1 MQQPNSPEFT
11 PISRTQRKK
20 RKMAIHCL
28 SASQENIISA
38 TTPNKTA
45 IPYSA
50 LKQHLKKNR
59 LLVSPAELHGNL
71 TGQLL
76 ANPQLSAGQWRH
88 MILADYGFGEPPS
101 QGLVTALEAF
111 FDMVKSRLQE
121 DDFSF
126 DLLLPEDGAL
136 NQRAAALAEW
146 ANAFLSGLALGGLK
160 SEKALSDE
168 GREFLRDMA
177 EIARLDEQIDDNQG
191 EEADL
196 MELQEYTRAGVM
208 LLASDLL
215 SGKPVQKPPA
225 DRLN

>member
-1 MQQPNSPEFT
+1 MQQPNSPKFT
-11 PISRTQRKK
+11 PVSRKQRKE
-20 RKMAIHCL
+20 RKISIHCL
-28 SASQENIISA
+28 PATQEIVISA

-50 LKQHLKKNR
+50 LEKHLKKNR
-59 LLVSPAELHGNL
+59 LLASPTELHGNL
-71 TGQLL
+71 SGQLL
-76 ANPQLSAGQWRH
+76 VNPQLNAEQWQR

-101 QGLVTALEAF
+101 QGLVTVLEAF

-146 ANAFLSGLALGGLK
+146 VNAFLSGLAMGGLK

-177 EIARLDEQIDDNQG
+177 EIARLDAQIDDNQG

-196 MELQEYTRAGVM
+196 MELQEYARAGVM
-208 LLASDLL
+208 LLAHDLQSVKSDQPLL
-215 SGKPVQKPPA
+215 QDHP
-225 DRLN
+225 N